1 MVKKEHSYAR
11 LTHFYVRARLAFA
24 IIRATSLCLRGSRVK
39 WRSGLGMDDGAPL
52 YSLFYRW
59 LMHSSICILEEFNF
73 FYLFIYFILLY

>member
-1 MVKKEHSYAR
+1 MVKKEDSYAR

-52 YSLFYRW
+52 YS
-59 LMHSSICILEEFNF
+59 IL
-73 FYLFIYFILLY
+73 